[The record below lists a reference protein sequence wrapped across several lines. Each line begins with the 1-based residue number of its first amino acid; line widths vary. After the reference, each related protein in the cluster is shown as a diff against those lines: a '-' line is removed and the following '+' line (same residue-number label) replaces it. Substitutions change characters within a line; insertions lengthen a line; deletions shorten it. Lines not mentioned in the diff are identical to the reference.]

1 MLHLFL
7 MDTFMN
13 SQLQKTQDSQKN
25 VSSIELC
32 RACYA
37 DYFGK
42 KDFRIYSIND
52 GARVK
57 TLQNV
62 NYLPLISQE

>member
-1 MLHLFL
+1 

-13 SQLQKTQDSQKN
+13 SQQQKKQDSQKN

-42 KDFRIYSIND
+42 KDFRIYSINN

-57 TLQNV
+57 ILKNV
-62 NYLPLISQE
+62 NYLPLISRE